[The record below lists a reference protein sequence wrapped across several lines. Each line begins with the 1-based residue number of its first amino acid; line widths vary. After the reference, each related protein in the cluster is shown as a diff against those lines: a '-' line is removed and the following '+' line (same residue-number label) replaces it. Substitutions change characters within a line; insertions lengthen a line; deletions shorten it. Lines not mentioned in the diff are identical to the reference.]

1 MSRIDR
7 ETTKELNALNAH
19 IRARDDYEQI
29 ETTDDEYED
38 THQYRGNR
46 HAPNTEKTTL
56 AYRGATPS
64 KYRNTSPSH
73 DNYRNDA
80 TKCTPRTD
88 NCWPPTGECHSC
100 GFHPEQ
106 RAGDMCIALVKRC
119 SSCGIAGH
127 MERACDKVPE
137 LNATKLDIRID
148 NDNPTNEVTKT
159 NASDDQH
166 GDPGGEAHL
175 PQDTTSSE
183 QSTSEGQHDARPAVP
198 VNRKLHYKHHDHKTG
213 RDVIRVTTEDAPET
227 AALKVEDSMPRT
239 LRAPNAENGPIE
251 AFETQNAV
259 GPSPSAV
266 RNSSF
271 NPTATQI
278 SGGSGSTS
286 YSRRHSIPKPEIENR
301 RNSDHDNTETY

>member
-1 MSRIDR
+1 MSAVVCRATWTSDQGSCFISSGNTSTLRTLRDKLDSGLWLLRALWYAEPIQLVTIGRWMSRIDR

-100 GFHPEQ
+100 
-106 RAGDMCIALVKRC
+106 
-119 SSCGIAGH
+119 
-127 MERACDKVPE
+127 
-137 LNATKLDIRID
+137 
-148 NDNPTNEVTKT
+148 
-159 NASDDQH
+159 
-166 GDPGGEAHL
+166 
-175 PQDTTSSE
+175 
-183 QSTSEGQHDARPAVP
+183 
-198 VNRKLHYKHHDHKTG
+198 
-213 RDVIRVTTEDAPET
+213 
-227 AALKVEDSMPRT
+227 
-239 LRAPNAENGPIE
+239 
-251 AFETQNAV
+251 
-259 GPSPSAV
+259 
-266 RNSSF
+266 
-271 NPTATQI
+271 
-278 SGGSGSTS
+278 
-286 YSRRHSIPKPEIENR
+286 
-301 RNSDHDNTETY
+301 